1 VGEHKQTNTMKYL
14 IISDIH
20 SNIEALRAVIFET
33 MSMDIDK
40 YVILGDLVGYCASPN
55 EVIERV
61 RDINPAIIIRGNHDK
76 FVSGLSDGRDFN
88 RIAREADLW
97 TRENLLTQNMD
108 FIRQLPKGPVEVDG
122 LFEIVHGSHYDE
134 DRYIL
139 SSSEVLDE
147 FYGSQWRITFFGHT
161 HIQMIWA
168 YDENNEDVEPN
179 IFAIRDNKYEY
190 KLDKNIRYM
199 INPGSVGQP
208 RDRDPRSA
216 FAIFDSDKWTVT
228 FFRVNYNIKIA
239 QDKIRRAGLDEFFSE
254 RLAVGI

>member
-1 VGEHKQTNTMKYL
+1 MKYL

-40 YVILGDLVGYCASPN
+40 YIILGDLVGYCANPN
-55 EVIERV
+55 EVIEKV
-61 RDINPAIIIRGNHDK
+61 KEMIPLTIIRGNHDK
-76 FVSGLSDGRDFN
+76 FVSGLSDGKDFN
-88 RIAREADLW
+88 YIAKEADLW
-97 TRENLLTQNMD
+97 TREILLTQNME
-108 FIRQLPKGPVEVDG
+108 FLRQIPKGPIKVDE

-139 SSSEVLDE
+139 GSNEALEE
-147 FYGSQWRITFFGHT
+147 FYNTQWKITFFGHT

-168 YDENNEDVEPN
+168 YEDDKKEVKAY
-179 IFAIRDNKYEY
+179 IFRINGNKYEY
-190 KLDKNIRYM
+190 KLDERLRYM

-216 FAIFDSDKWTVT
+216 FAIFDSDKFSVT
-228 FFRVNYNIKIA
+228 FFRINYNIRSAQNKII
-239 QDKIRRAGLDEFFSE
+239 KAGLDEFLSE